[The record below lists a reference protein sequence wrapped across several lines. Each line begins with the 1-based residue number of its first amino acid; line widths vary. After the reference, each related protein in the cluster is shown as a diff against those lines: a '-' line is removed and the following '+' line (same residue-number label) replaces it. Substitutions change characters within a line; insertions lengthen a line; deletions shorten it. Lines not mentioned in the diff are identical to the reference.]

1 MLATSSDRIFRDMAD
16 DFSEPVKRALAS
28 RVGNLCSNPECRALT
43 SGPQEDPA
51 KALNIGVGAHI
62 TAASPGGARYDA
74 DLLPE
79 ERSGPSNGIWLCQ
92 NCAKLVD
99 NDPPR
104 FTVEILRA
112 WKTAAEAEAKTRIG
126 KTNVA
131 ASAVSFNLKVYEH
144 VRIEPIVPRQAEQ
157 AEWMI
162 ESAVNGCYEIQK
174 LGATGRIEIPSS
186 FIEKVHRFGGNVPAL
201 IQLAGRLQWTSIGQR
216 WLLLSDK
223 PTTTDEHGF
232 SRKVDFEYPRRMN
245 YPGALAW
252 CREDR
257 LVQVLGQGRH
267 LFYAEDGKYLRVPG
281 PDIDQ
286 ILVSDR
292 P

>member
-1 MLATSSDRIFRDMAD
+1 MSD
-16 DFSEPVKRALAS
+16 DFSEAVKRALS
-28 RVGNLCSNPECRALT
+28 LRVGNLCSNPDCRALT

-51 KALNIGVGAHI
+51 KALNIGVAAHI
-62 TAASPGGARYDA
+62 TAASPGGPRYDP

-99 NDPPR
+99 NDVPR
-104 FTVEILRA
+104 FIVETLRA
-112 WKTAAEAEAKTRIG
+112 WKAAAEAEAKTRIG
-126 KTNVA
+126 KTNIA
-131 ASAVSFNLKVYEH
+131 ASAVPVDLKVYER
-144 VRIEPIVPRQAEQ
+144 VRIEPIVPRWAEQ
-157 AEWMI
+157 AEWI
-162 ESAVNGCYEIQK
+162 VESASSGCYTFRR
-174 LGATGRIEIPSS
+174 LGAAGKVDVPSS
-186 FIEKVHRFGGNVPAL
+186 FIEKLHRFAGNAPAL
-201 IQLAGRLQWTSIGQR
+201 IQLAGRLQWTSVGQQ

-223 PTTTDEHGF
+223 PPTEDEHGF
-232 SRKVDFEYPRRMN
+232 SRNVDFNHPSRMN

-252 CREDR
+252 CREDH
-257 LVQVLGQGRH
+257 LAQVLGQGRH
-267 LFYAEDGKYLRVPG
+267 LFYAEDGKYLRVAG